1 MKANELRSLS
11 IAELEAQARQERD
24 RLFRLRMLLYTNQ
37 LDKPSDVRVARKQVA
52 RIETILAEK
61 RAA

>member
-11 IAELEAQARQERD
+11 IAELEAQVRQERE

>member
-11 IAELEAQARQERD
+11 IAELESQSRQERD

-37 LDKPSDVRVARKQVA
+37 LDKPSEVRVARKQVA